1 MTVINSLREVVC
13 MPANGLTGGAQPVIG
28 YNYGAGEYSR
38 VKKGII
44 FMTAVCTAYMLLS
57 WGVMFLFP
65 ETMVRLFSD
74 SPELVEVGAHL
85 LHIYFFGF
93 CFMAPQMCGQTT
105 FTSLGKAKYAIF
117 FSLFRKV
124 GLVIPLIWILPHFL
138 GVDGVLWSEPISN
151 LVGGMACYTVMMLT
165 VWRKL

>member
-1 MTVINSLREVVC
+1 
-13 MPANGLTGGAQPVIG
+13 
-28 YNYGAGEYSR
+28 
-38 VKKGII
+38 
-44 FMTAVCTAYMLLS
+44 MTAVCTGYMLLA
-57 WGVMFLFP
+57 WGVVFLIP
-65 ETMVRLFSD
+65 ETLVRLFND
-74 SPELVEVGAHL
+74 DPALVELGAHL
-85 LHIYFFGF
+85 LHIFFFGF
-93 CFMAPQMCGQTT
+93 CFMAPQMCGQAT

-151 LVGGMACYTVMMLT
+151 LVGGVACYTVMLLT